1 MIPGIRWVPRL
12 AVAVLLFSGCA
23 HKPPPPPPA
32 PPPPPPP
39 KGDTLR
45 LKYQNGEDRI
55 SKVKLAIEQDVSG
68 SQGNKSASRKLALT
82 FDFVEES
89 KVESLAPDGTAQI
102 TARLAD
108 AVGSAASG
116 ADQKMVDDFALALD
130 ELKISF
136 KRSPRG
142 EIVALLLGGL
152 RPPLEEGTARAMLN
166 AMYSSQRGPI
176 LPEAPTDVGGTW
188 KVDTALPPSTGFT
201 GLISYNYTYARKG
214 GGVAVVSCVGTI
226 DGKGGPGTGTRKMT
240 GKSVSEYRLEVE
252 SGRLLSSSVDSD
264 VQIDQNI
271 PGQQTISSGVKQ
283 HVHAEWTLQAK

>member
-1 MIPGIRWVPRL
+1 M
-12 AVAVLLFSGCA
+12 
-23 HKPPPPPPA
+23 
-32 PPPPPPP
+32 
-39 KGDTLR
+39 
-45 LKYQNGEDRI
+45 GEERT

-68 SQGNKSASRKLALT
+68 SQGPKSASRKLALG

-89 KVESLAPDGTAQI
+89 KVDALSPDGTAQI

-108 AVGSAASG
+108 AVGSATGG

-136 KRSPRG
+136 KRSSRG

-152 RPPLEEGTARAMLN
+152 RAPLEEGTARAMLN
-166 AMYSSQRGPI
+166 AMYSAQRGPI
-176 LPEAPTDVGGTW
+176 LPEGPVDVGGTW

-201 GLISYNYTYARKG
+201 GLIAYNYTYARKG
-214 GGVAVVSCVGTI
+214 GGVAIISCVGTI
-226 DGKGGPGTGTRKMT
+226 DGKGGPGAGTRKMA
-240 GKSVSEYRLEVE
+240 GKSVSEYRLEIAT
-252 SGRLLSSSVDSD
+252 GKIIGSSVDSD

-283 HVHAEWTLQAK
+283 HVHAEWTLQVK